1 MTIFSLTEE
10 ATVDGH
16 LKHKILA
23 TGMEAG
29 GLFCFVNTLQA
40 VRVFLVADHM
50 A

>member
-1 MTIFSLTEE
+1 MSMFSLTEE

-29 GLFCFVNTLQA
+29 GLFCFVNT
-40 VRVFLVADHM
+40 
-50 A
+50 